1 MAKTKTKTE
10 TIEEAVVVEETTN
23 ALTVAEKIASNLP
36 AIPEVFFI
44 DGEEFSVAKVQELQK
59 EAEALLKKATPETY
73 NSTAIWEEVKALK
86 NRLVKMR
93 TTPDNKRKE
102 LSKPFQD
109 FVKEIKSKTD
119 LVGNAA
125 KSVQEKLDA
134 ALEAKENHELELARQ
149 EAEAK
154 AKRTEQRK
162 EDLRALGGSYD
173 VEGGKFTFGYA
184 PGVVVSDMQIM
195 EYDDPSWAN
204 QYAEIKNGWDA
215 EQARIEQEREKEE
228 REKSEALR
236 KAEEAKDK
244 IVKLRSKI
252 LQYEGFVF
260 NEGMQCF
267 VKNGVAIHVLAVAGY
282 SEEDWDQTIESANSA
297 SEQAAE
303 SVEAI
308 TPAQA
313 PEALQA
319 QQVAPEAPVS
329 APPSDPLASVI
340 AGMTGQHEER
350 VAELDGG
357 FDGLIQEIR
366 DLCDKAQEKYGKIIV
381 TLVFDPE
388 APNIDI
394 KLNRTFVRT
403 YPDSLEAE
411 AIGNVPQDKI
421 KFTTRTEDGQL
432 TFQVIEI

>member
-1 MAKTKTKTE
+1 MAKKKE
-10 TIEEAVVVEETTN
+10 LEIEEAVVIEETTN
-23 ALTVAEKIASNLP
+23 ALTVAEHLVSQIP
-36 AIPEVFFI
+36 AEIGDVFFVVQK
-44 DGEEFSVAKVQELQK
+44 DGSQNEHSLAAVAALDK
-59 EAEALLKKATPETY
+59 EADQLLKKATPSTY
-73 NSTAIWEEVKALK
+73 GSKAIWDEVSALK
-86 NRLVKMR
+86 IKARDQRTKLDGERKRLKS
-93 TTPDNKRKE
+93 PWD
-102 LSKPFQD
+102 D
-109 FVKEIKSKTD
+109 FFTRLKAATD
-119 LVGNAA
+119 KVGAAA
-125 KSVQEKLDA
+125 KVVEDKLAA

-204 QYAEIKNGWDA
+204 QYAEIKSGWDA

-228 REKSEALR
+228 REKSEALK

-260 NEGMQCF
+260 DEGMQAF
-267 VKNGVAIHVLAVAGY
+267 VKNDVAIHVLSVAGY
-282 SEEDWDQTIESANSA
+282 SEEDWEQAIESANVVV
-297 SEQAAE
+297 EQAAE
-303 SVEAI
+303 PVEAV

-313 PEALQA
+313 PEALQT
-319 QQVAPEAPVS
+319 QQVAPETPVS

-350 VAELDGG
+350 VAELDGDVTVNLK
-357 FDGLIQEIR
+357 FT
-366 DLCDKAQEKYGKIIV
+366 KEK
-381 TLVFDPE
+381 PC
-388 APNIDI
+388 IDV
-394 KLNRTFVRT
+394 KLNRTFVRI

-411 AIGNVPQDKI
+411 AIGSIPQDKI

-432 TFQVIEI
+432 TFQIIEF

>member
-10 TIEEAVVVEETTN
+10 TIEEAVIVEETTN
-23 ALTVAEKIASNLP
+23 ALTVAENIAANLP
-36 AIPEVFFI
+36 VIPEVFFI
-44 DGEEFSVAKVQELQK
+44 DGEEYSVPRVKEMEK
-59 EAEALLKKATPETY
+59 EADALLKKATPETY
-73 NSTAIWEEVKALK
+73 SSTAIWEEVKVLK

-125 KSVQEKLDA
+125 KSVQEKLDE

-173 VEGGKFTFGYA
+173 IEGGKFTFGYA

-204 QYAEIKNGWDA
+204 QYAEIKSIWDA
-215 EQARIEQEREKEE
+215 EQVRIDQEREKEE
-228 REKSEALR
+228 REKSEALK
-236 KAEEAKDK
+236 KAQEASDK

-260 NEGMQCF
+260 DEGMQCF
-267 VKNGVAIHVLAVAGY
+267 VKNDVAIHVLSVAGY
-282 SEEDWDQTIESANSA
+282 SEEDWEQAIESANGVV
-297 SEQAAE
+297 EQAAE
-303 SVEAI
+303 SVEAT

-313 PEALQA
+313 PEALPTQ
-319 QQVAPEAPVS
+319 EELSETPVP

-350 VAELDGG
+350 VAELDGDVTVNLK
-357 FDGLIQEIR
+357 FT
-366 DLCDKAQEKYGKIIV
+366 KEK
-381 TLVFDPE
+381 PC
-388 APNIDI
+388 IDV
-394 KLNRTFVRT
+394 KLNRTFVRI

-421 KFTTRTEDGQL
+421 KFTTRTDDGQL
-432 TFQVIEI
+432 TFQIIEI

>member
-23 ALTVAEKIASNLP
+23 ALTVAENIASNLP
-36 AIPEVFFI
+36 VIPEVFFI
-44 DGEEFSVAKVQELQK
+44 DGEEYSVPRVKEMEK
-59 EAEALLKKATPETY
+59 EADALLKKATPETY

-119 LVGNAA
+119 LVGDAA

-134 ALEAKENHELELARQ
+134 ALEAKENYELELARQ

-204 QYAEIKNGWDA
+204 QYAEIKSGWDA
-215 EQARIEQEREKEE
+215 EQERIEREREKEE
-228 REKSEALR
+228 REKSEALK
-236 KAEEAKDK
+236 KAQEASDK

-260 NEGMQCF
+260 DEGKQAF
-267 VKNGVAIHVLAVAGY
+267 VKNGVAIHVLSVAGY
-282 SEEDWDQTIESANSA
+282 SEEDWEQAIESANGVV
-297 SEQAAE
+297 EQAAE
-303 SVEAI
+303 PVDAI

-313 PEALQA
+313 AEAPPA
-319 QQVAPEAPVS
+319 QERLSETPVS

-350 VAELDGG
+350 VAELDGDVTVNLK
-357 FDGLIQEIR
+357 FT
-366 DLCDKAQEKYGKIIV
+366 KEK
-381 TLVFDPE
+381 PC
-388 APNIDI
+388 IDV
-394 KLNRTFVRT
+394 KLNRTFVRI
-403 YPDSLEAE
+403 YPDSLESE